1 MSDQSPGRDPASE
14 ATSPGRDPEADWRP
28 SPNFDSRRESD
39 PSLIVLHYTG
49 MASAEEALDWL
60 CDVRSKVSAHY
71 FVFEDGR
78 LVQSVDETKRA
89 WHAGLSGW
97 HQIRDVNAASIGIE
111 IANPGHEHGYRN
123 FSEPQIATTIA
134 LVKRI
139 MARWQIAPDGV
150 VAHSDVAPGRK
161 IDPGEKFPW
170 QRFAAA
176 EIGRYV
182 APAPILDSSALGVGD
197 VGQPVARLQRSLASL
212 GYPIEETASYDT
224 YTETV
229 VAAFQRH
236 YRPERIDGRADRST
250 LATLERLVSE

>member
-1 MSDQSPGRDPASE
+1 MSDPSPGRADASE
-14 ATSPGRDPEADWRP
+14 ATSPGRDPEAEWRP
-28 SPNFDSRRESD
+28 SPNVDSRRGAE

-49 MASAEEALDWL
+49 MASADEALAWL
-60 CDVRSKVSAHY
+60 RDPRSKVSAHY

-78 LVQSVDETKRA
+78 LVQSVDETERA

-97 HQIRDVNAASIGIE
+97 HQIRDVNAASIGVE
-111 IANPGHEHGYRN
+111 IANPGHDHGYQE
-123 FSEPQIATTIA
+123 FPEPQIAATIG

-139 MARWQIAPDGV
+139 MARWQIAPEGV

-170 QRFAAA
+170 ERFAAA

-182 APAPILDSSALGVGD
+182 SPSPIMDGSALVVGD

-250 LATLERLVSE
+250 LATLERLASE